1 MPVLGETRP
10 TALKIFLL
18 NERSLTRKEQLNS
31 FNSVLQEHQ
40 DLGPAEKVPPPDL
53 DKPPSETF
61 YLSMRGVFK
70 ESSTTTK
77 LRIVFDASAKTT
89 TGVSL
94 NDQGTIPVS
103 PADHCT

>member
-10 TALKIFLL
+10 AVLKIFLL

-31 FNSVLQEHQ
+31 LNSALQEHQ
-40 DLGPAEKVPPPDL
+40 QAEKVPPPDL